1 MTGAPDE
8 STSAEAPPRRPSRA
22 GQMWRRAEWRRPK
35 PSDEILQDRRIKNW
49 AELWATV
56 ILSLATLVTAWAGY
70 EAGKWNGLQTAL
82 NLQATALRIQ
92 AGQHAVEA
100 QQLLLY
106 DLGLFTN
113 WANAVGNNNTPLA
126 DFHRARFRDE
136 FTPAFDAWLATR
148 PLQNADAPASP
159 FDMDEYRPAAR
170 TAQEETAA
178 EAEQQAIIAE
188 MAGSFGDRYTLL
200 IVILAGSLLLAGLAH
215 RFEWAELR
223 GLVVL
228 VAMLVLLY
236 CVVALIRL
244 PVA

>member
-1 MTGAPDE
+1 MSDAPE
-8 STSAEAPPRRPSRA
+8 RQPAAATTPARLWERA
-22 GQMWRRAEWRRPK
+22 RWRRPK
-35 PSDEILQDRRIKNW
+35 PSEEELSDRRIKNW

-70 EAGKWNGLQTAL
+70 EAGKWNGLQTSL
-82 NLQATALRIQ
+82 NLQATALRID
-92 AGQHAVEA
+92 AGQHAAEA
-100 QQLLLY
+100 QQMLLY

-113 WANAVGNNNTPLA
+113 WANAVGSGNTRLA

-136 FTPAFDAWLATR
+136 FVPAFDAWLATR
-148 PLQNADAPASP
+148 PLENDAAPGSP
-159 FDMDEYRPAAR
+159 FEMDEYHPAAQD
-170 TAQEETAA
+170 AQEEAIAAA
-178 EAEQQAIIAE
+178 EQRVSSAEIAGGF
-188 MAGSFGDRYTLL
+188 ADRYTLL

-223 GLVVL
+223 GVVVF
-228 VAMLVLLY
+228 VALLVLLY